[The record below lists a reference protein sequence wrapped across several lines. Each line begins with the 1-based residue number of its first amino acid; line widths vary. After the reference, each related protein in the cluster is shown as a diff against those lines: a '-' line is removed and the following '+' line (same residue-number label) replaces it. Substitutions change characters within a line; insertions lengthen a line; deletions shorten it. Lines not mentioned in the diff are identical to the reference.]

1 MHKSAFIKAVSH
13 KLIKIKINFLEE
25 LTKLTRKMMQGKAN
39 TTPKKSSDGD
49 VGTNR
54 LSSSSVGWMEV
65 I

>member
-1 MHKSAFIKAVSH
+1 
-13 KLIKIKINFLEE
+13 
-25 LTKLTRKMMQGKAN
+25 MQGKAN